1 MAFLTVPKQKRKLE
15 FYINLKTLTIKFM
28 DGQKNLR
35 LVIFFCYYIFRKEN
49 LLIDFLLKK
58 KRYKISYLH
67 FSMNKY
73 VKNSSQK
80 YFPWLLGFNIS
91 AT

>member
-1 MAFLTVPKQKRKLE
+1 
-15 FYINLKTLTIKFM
+15 M

-35 LVIFFCYYIFRKEN
+35 LVIFFCYYIIILFRKEN
-49 LLIDFLLKK
+49 LLIDFLLKN
-58 KRYKISYLH
+58 KRCKISYLH